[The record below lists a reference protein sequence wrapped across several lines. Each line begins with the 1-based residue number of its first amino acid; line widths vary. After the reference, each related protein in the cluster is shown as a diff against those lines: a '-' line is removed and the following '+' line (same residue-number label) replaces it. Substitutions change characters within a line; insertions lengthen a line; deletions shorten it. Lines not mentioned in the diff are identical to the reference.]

1 MKYLKRFETL
11 SDYSLE
17 QSSLIDPCVAR
28 ITETNETKYNKLG
41 RVIVHLTNDSN
52 IDGKQIQIINWEDSF
67 DTSVI
72 HSIELDGNDV
82 TETIIN
88 NSGMVEFKDNK
99 FIIFKFRNH
108 NIPNSFFKDLN
119 DFFSFT
125 SLIQI
130 HNIKDIGSNAFQNCS
145 SLTSII
151 IGNSVTSIGDRAF
164 QSCSGLTS
172 IEIPDSVTSIGDY
185 AFYNCTNLTSITC
198 YSLTAPIINSETFYN
213 IGSMGTLKV
222 PTGSNYDNWM
232 SGLNYWAFQYI

>member
-1 MKYLKRFETL
+1 MKSLKRLETL

-213 IGSMGTLKV
+213 IGSMSTLKV